1 MSKVISFRV
10 TPKEEDTLLSSAPNG
25 DLSFYV
31 KSLVFDTHGDRS
43 RILTLI
49 KEKEAA
55 DRVYREAE
63 EMRLQANNSHAQQIS
78 QHIQLEAD
86 LNSVIESQKRD
97 AAERDR
103 ILQDLRDRNKTLG
116 VRIESLEI
124 LNEKL
129 YIEKESIDIPMINL
143 ENKVFKYRVATGIF
157 AILFGFTL
165 IALGVCLK
173 TNLF

>member
-10 TPKEEDTLLSSAPNG
+10 TPKEEDALLSSAPNG

-31 KSLVFDTHGDRS
+31 KSLVFDTHGDRA
-43 RILTLI
+43 RVLTLI

-55 DRVYREAE
+55 DRAYQEAHQKTE
-63 EMRLQANNSHAQQIS
+63 
-78 QHIQLEAD
+78 QLM
-86 LNSVIESQKRD
+86 ID
-97 AAERDR
+97 AAVRDKA
-103 ILQDLRDRNKTLG
+103 IQDLRNQKKTLG
-116 VRIESLEI
+116 V
-124 LNEKL
+124 
-129 YIEKESIDIPMINL
+129 YIEKLEIANERLYNEKESMDIPMINL
-143 ENKVFKYRVATGIF
+143 ENKAFKYRVATGIF